1 MTNVE
6 ALKVLYV
13 ALGNEAADVENANTI
28 VGVLNAIAA
37 KYEGK
42 DDATTNSEGI
52 ENITDVLDNII
63 PEPEPSE
70 NNAKF
75 GLRPNSTIL
84 TYQNIERLDAPE
96 GCESAGN
103 RGFYNCSFLKYV
115 KLPSTLKSIAASAFS
130 GCSLLETVDIMN
142 TQLTTIEGSS
152 FDGCRSLT
160 SIEIPSTITSIGSN
174 AFDGCTNLA
183 TITIHKAEGSI
194 TGAPWGAPSTTQ
206 IIWNG

>member
-6 ALKVLYV
+6 ALKALYV

-52 ENITDVLDNII
+52 ENIIAVLDNII
-63 PEPEPSE
+63 PEPVPSE

-75 GLRPNSTIL
+75 ETTPTGFELRKNLASID
-84 TYQNIERLDAPE
+84 IPE
-96 GCESAGN
+96 G
-103 RGFYNCSFLKYV
+103 V
-115 KLPSTLKSIAASAFS
+115 
-130 GCSLLETVDIMN
+130 TVIK
-142 TQLTTIEGSS
+142 
-152 FDGCRSLT
+152 
-160 SIEIPSTITSIGSN
+160 SN
-174 AFDGCTNLA
+174 AFDSCLNLKNVTIPSSVTELENNAFYNCPALKNVTISSGVTYMYFQTFNSCTALE
-183 TITIHKAEGSI
+183 TITIDKPEGSI
-194 TGAPWGAPSTTQ
+194 TGAPWGAPETTQ

>member
-6 ALKVLYV
+6 ALKALYV

-28 VGVLNAIAA
+28 VDVLNAIAA

-52 ENITDVLDNII
+52 ENITAVLDNII
-63 PEPEPSE
+63 PEPVPSE

-75 GLRPNSTIL
+75 AATPAAFGIST
-84 TYQNIERLDAPE
+84 NM
-96 GCESAGN
+96 
-103 RGFYNCSFLKYV
+103 
-115 KLPSTLKSIAASAFS
+115 KSI
-130 GCSLLETVDIMN
+130 DIPN
-142 TQLTTIEGSS
+142 GV
-152 FDGCRSLT
+152 
-160 SIEIPSTITSIGSN
+160 TSIGSGVFQNYKALTDVTIPNSVTSIEGLAFNYCTALTNVDIPNSVTSIGNN
-174 AFDGCTNLA
+174 AFYNCTALE
-183 TITIHKAEGSI
+183 TITIDKPEGSI

>member
-6 ALKVLYV
+6 ALKALYV

-28 VGVLNAIAA
+28 VDVLNAIAA

-52 ENITDVLDNII
+52 ENITAVLDNII
-63 PEPEPSE
+63 PEPVPSE

-75 GLRPNSTIL
+75 AATPAAFRVHANLVSVDI
-84 TYQNIERLDAPE
+84 PE
-96 GCESAGN
+96 GVTEIAEN
-103 RGFYNCSFLKYV
+103 AFQNCTAL
-115 KLPSTLKSIAASAFS
+115 TNIA
-130 GCSLLETVDIMN
+130 IP
-142 TQLTTIEGSS
+142 
-152 FDGCRSLT
+152 DG
-160 SIEIPSTITSIGSN
+160 ITSIGNAAFNNCKALINIDIPNGVTSIAAN
-174 AFDGCTNLA
+174 AFYGCTALKNVTISNNVTSIGSLA
-183 TITIHKAEGSI
+183 FHDCTSLETITIDKPKGSI

>member
-13 ALGNEAADVENANTI
+13 ALGNEAADVENATTI
-28 VGVLNAIAA
+28 VDVLNAIAA

-52 ENITDVLDNII
+52 ENITAVLDNII
-63 PEPEPSE
+63 PEPVPSE

-75 GLRPNSTIL
+75 AATPVEFFAIRNFVSIDIPEGITSLGNSAFANYSALTNVTIPNTVTSLGSNVFSQCAALKNITIPNS
-84 TYQNIERLDAPE
+84 
-96 GCESAGN
+96 
-103 RGFYNCSFLKYV
+103 V
-115 KLPSTLKSIAASAFS
+115 
-130 GCSLLETVDIMN
+130 
-142 TQLTTIEGSS
+142 
-152 FDGCRSLT
+152 
-160 SIEIPSTITSIGSN
+160 TSIGIGV
-174 AFDGCTNLA
+174 FTGCDSLE
-183 TITIHKAEGSI
+183 TITIDKPEGSI

>member
-6 ALKVLYV
+6 ALKALYV

-28 VGVLNAIAA
+28 VDVLNAIAA

-42 DDATTNSEGI
+42 DDAMTNSEGI
-52 ENITDVLDNII
+52 KNITAVLDNII
-63 PEPEPSE
+63 PEPVPSE

-75 GLRPNSTIL
+75 GTNPNTFKVLSNLVSI
-84 TYQNIERLDAPE
+84 D
-96 GCESAGN
+96 
-103 RGFYNCSFLKYV
+103 V
-115 KLPSTLKSIAASAFS
+115 PSGVTQIDASAFYGAS
-130 GCSLLETVDIMN
+130 KLSNINLPD
-142 TQLTTIEGSS
+142 TITIIRGNS
-152 FDGCRSLT
+152 FNNCTSLT
-160 SIEIPSTITSIGSN
+160 SIEIPSSVTFIDSST
-174 AFDGCTNLA
+174 FYGCANLA

>member
-6 ALKVLYV
+6 ALKALYV

-28 VGVLNAIAA
+28 VDVLNAIAA

-42 DDATTNSEGI
+42 DDATTNAEGI
-52 ENITDVLDNII
+52 ENITAVLDNII

-75 GLRPNSTIL
+75 RATPEAFSITTNMESIDIPNGVTSIASGAFKGYGAL
-84 TYQNIERLDAPE
+84 TNVDIPE
-96 GCESAGN
+96 GVITIGN
-103 RGFYNCSFLKYV
+103 E
-115 KLPSTLKSIAASAFS
+115 AFS
-130 GCSLLETVDIMN
+130 NCTALTNVDIP
-142 TQLTTIEGSS
+142 SS
-152 FDGCRSLT
+152 VT
-160 SIEIPSTITSIGSN
+160 SMKSQTF
-174 AFDGCTNLA
+174 AGCTSLES
-183 TITIHKAEGSI
+183 ITIDKPEGSI